1 MPLFERATQPL
12 EFPRNYGEM
21 GMRDPERVAL
31 GRRLVEARGTMSQ
44 AKMAAELGVD
54 RVTLSFYENGKTS
67 LPAAIIAEYVR
78 RGWSAHWLITG
89 DGAAR

>member
-1 MPLFERATQPL
+1 MPLLVSTTQPL
-12 EFPRNYGEM
+12 QFPRTYGEM

-31 GRRLVEARGTMSQ
+31 GRRLVEARGKMSQ
-44 AKMAAELGVD
+44 AKMAAALGVD

-67 LPAAIIAEYVR
+67 VPAAIIAEYVR

-89 DGAAR
+89 SGAAR